1 MLKRIL
7 AGVLALAMA
16 LSFAACSEKKES
28 RSKKDKE
35 TTATTDQWNSEVVIA
50 TTAPHETEEPTVE
63 TTEPATESGFAIG
76 TNSGNT
82 YKSEFIGI
90 QCTLDANWVLMTD
103 EEIRAQNEATLGML
117 GDEYEKLL
125 ANAVN
130 AYDMM
135 ATNVNEMD
143 TVAILLEKLSGV
155 NALLTEVQYIEAS
168 KDMAVAGLEQ
178 MGFTIEAADVITV
191 QFAGAEHAAL
201 SITGN
206 YLGVPVYECVVAVK
220 CGEYVACVTACTWLE
235 NTCMDVL
242 NLFQPI

>member
-7 AGVLALAMA
+7 AGVLALVMV

-28 RSKKDKE
+28 GSKKDKE
-35 TTATTDQWNSEVVIA
+35 TTATTDMWNSEVVVE
-50 TTAPHETEEPTVE
+50 TTAPYETEEPTVE
-63 TTEPATESGFAIG
+63 ATEPAAENGFSIG

-82 YKSEFIGI
+82 YMSEFIGVK
-90 QCTLDANWVLMTD
+90 CTLDENWVLMTD
-103 EEIRAQNEATLGML
+103 EEIRAQNEATLGLL

-143 TVAILLEKLSGV
+143 TVAVLLEKLSGV
-155 NALLTEVQYIEAS
+155 NVLLTEVQYIEAS

-191 QFAGAEHAAL
+191 QFAGAEHTAL